1 MAQLEN
7 KMKNKV
13 IGIFIFEQ
21 VTAIIFRSQKV
32 NKLQLEMENMK
43 NQHKETVDVY
53 KREIEAKRVTENKL
67 LEEVRVVN
75 FYATFS

>member
-1 MAQLEN
+1 
-7 KMKNKV
+7 MKNKV

-21 VTAIIFRSQKV
+21 VTAIILHSQKV

-43 NQHKETVDVY
+43 NQHKETVDMY

-67 LEEVRVVN
+67 LQEVRVVN

>member
-1 MAQLEN
+1 
-7 KMKNKV
+7 MKNKV

>member
-13 IGIFIFEQ
+13 IDIFIFEQ
-21 VTAIIFRSQKV
+21 VTAIILHSQKV

-43 NQHKETVDVY
+43 NQHKETVDMY

-75 FYATFS
+75 FYCNF